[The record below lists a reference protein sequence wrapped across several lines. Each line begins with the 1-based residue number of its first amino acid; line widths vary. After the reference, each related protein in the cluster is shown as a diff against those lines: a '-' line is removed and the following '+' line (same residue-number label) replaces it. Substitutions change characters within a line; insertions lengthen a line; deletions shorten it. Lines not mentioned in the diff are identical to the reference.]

1 MKTPTVPTIRFFW
14 LFLSTSLLHNPV
26 WGKET
31 KPEAGAPNTLQPS
44 EIPPQSKGSY
54 NGKPS
59 LRAVYVEEGPKLDG
73 HLDDEVWKRAIPA
86 GDLVQTFPENNTS
99 GTQPTELRIL
109 YDKEN
114 LYVGIW
120 CFQEKPNDVTANAGN
135 VANAGNDDHCIVI
148 LDTFHDKRNAYAFF
162 VTPNSLRFDM
172 LIGDQ
177 GKMQNGDWD
186 TIWSAKSAIHDW
198 GWAAELAIP
207 FKSIAFD
214 EKSTTWGIN
223 FLRVIKSNSETQVW
237 ANARPGVDP
246 ANATEAGT
254 LSGLKDLKQG
264 LGLDVLPFVT
274 GTYVD
279 DRATGIDDF
288 KADGGLDVRYRI
300 NARTTAY
307 LSVNT
312 DFADVEADTR
322 QFNFS
327 RFNQSFPE
335 KRDFFLEDAG
345 MFHFPSDGV
354 NPYYS
359 RKIGLSSSGEVVP
372 IHFAAKVTSHQ
383 KGYNFGLM
391 DVLIDSPEGERNVFV
406 GRVRKN
412 LENGST
418 LGLISTIGNPQSDS
432 DGYSLGTDY
441 QFIDG
446 EFMGDNSLSTKVWTL
461 GSSNDAQVESDFKI
475 SYGAET
481 VFNSPEVTLYAAY
494 SGVPDDFSPPLGY
507 VMRDDFRKYHLF
519 GSYAPRY
526 EEVDWLMISIHEYE
540 LELYTDSGNSLS
552 DVTHTFTPVSL
563 IFGSGDSISYGFTRK
578 SDRPD
583 ETFTIFDTS
592 LQPGKYSGLYHTISL
607 DTDSKRKISGS
618 LSYTQ
623 GDFYAPGKRYEASV
637 DFLPKKELMFGL
649 GYSNTSIKWNHAPE
663 TELQVLNATSR
674 INFNPDL
681 SINNL
686 LQYDNF
692 SNSLGVNSRLQWEYK
707 PGAKFYFVVNQSYLD
722 EATGLSLQGLGM
734 AVKLGGIFR
743 F

>member
-14 LFLSTSLLHNPV
+14 LFFSASVLLIPA

-31 KPEAGAPNTLQPS
+31 KPETSGPKVQPS
-44 EIPPQSKGSY
+44 EIPPQSQGTY
-54 NGKPS
+54 QGTPS
-59 LRAVYVEEGPKLDG
+59 VRAVYVEKGPKLDG
-73 HLDDEVWKRAIPA
+73 NLDDEVWKRAMPV
-86 GDLVQTFPENNTS
+86 GDLVQTFPDDNMS
-99 GTQPTELRIL
+99 GTQATEFRIL

-120 CFQEKPNDVTANAGN
+120 CFQEDSTDITANAGN
-135 VANAGNDDHCIVI
+135 VANAGNDDHSIVI

-177 GKMQNGDWD
+177 GNMQNVDWD
-186 TIWSAKSAIHDW
+186 TIWMAKCAIHDW

-214 EKSTTWGIN
+214 ERSTTWGIN
-223 FLRVIKSNSETQVW
+223 FLRVIQKNNETQVW

-246 ANATEAGT
+246 AN
-254 LSGLKDLKQG
+254 GLKNLKQG

-279 DRATGIDDF
+279 DRASGTDDF

-312 DFADVEADTR
+312 DFADVEADAR
-322 QFNFS
+322 QFNFT

-354 NPYYS
+354 SPFYS
-359 RKIGLSSSGEVVP
+359 RKIGLSASGEVVP

-391 DVLIDSPEGERNVFV
+391 DVLIDSPEGERNIFV

-418 LGLISTIGNPQSDS
+418 LGLISTIGNPRSDS
-432 DGYSLGTDY
+432 DGFSLGTDY

-446 EFMGDNSLSTKVWTL
+446 EFMGDHSLSTKVWAL
-461 GSSNDAQVESDFKI
+461 GSSNDAQEDSDFKI
-475 SYGAET
+475 SYGTEAIFRSREL
-481 VFNSPEVTLYAAY
+481 VLFAAY
-494 SGVPDDFSPPLGY
+494 SEVSDDFNPPLGY

-519 GSYAPRY
+519 SSYAPRY
-526 EEVDWLMISIHEYE
+526 EDLDWLMISIHEYE
-540 LELYTDSGNSLS
+540 LELYTDTGNNLS
-552 DVTHTFTPVSL
+552 DITHKFTPFTL
-563 IFGSGDSISYGFTRK
+563 IFGSGDSISYEITRK

-583 ETFTIFDTS
+583 EAFTIFDTS
-592 LQPGKYSGLYHTISL
+592 LQPGKYDGTYHTLSL
-607 DTDSKRKISGS
+607 DSDNKRKINGS
-618 LSYTQ
+618 LSYIQ
-623 GDFYAPGKRYEASV
+623 SSLYAPAKRYEASV
-637 DFLPKKELMFGL
+637 NFLPKKELMFGL

-663 TELQVLNATSR
+663 TELHVVNATSR
-674 INFNPDL
+674 INFNPDF

-692 SNSLGVNSRLQWEYK
+692 SKSLGVNSRLQWEYK